1 MFKVVNFNFTEMS
14 SSFIFFLSYNISS
27 IRSTPSCL
35 FLVHSSISLQK
46 KQNLQGIAT
55 QHSIIGYSKTRHR
68 PSIQCWV
75 KQPSRREKFP
85 RAGGRVTNISV
96 PTAWRS
102 IKNNKLHNYNVLQK
116 A

>member
-14 SSFIFFLSYNISS
+14 SFFIFLSYNISS

-35 FLVHSSISLQK
+35 LPIHSSISLQK
-46 KQNLQGIAT
+46 KQNLQGIAI
-55 QHSIIGYSKTRHR
+55 QHSIIGYSKTRHK

-75 KQPSRREKFP
+75 KQPSRREKFS
-85 RAGGRVTNISV
+85 RADGRVRNISV
-96 PTAWRS
+96 PTVRRS
-102 IKNNKLHNYNVLQK
+102 IKNNKLHNYNTLQK